1 MLLPFVSTRF
11 QVLFH
16 SLLKGSFHLSL
27 TVLFTIG
34 HKGVFRLGVWSPQ
47 IHAKFRLF
55 RATQDTANYFS
66 ISFTGLSPSM
76 ASFPKDFYYKAVT
89 VMQSYNPNVLIHWFG
104 LFPFRSP
111 LLRESH
117 SISFPLGTEMFHF
130 PRLASFRIMGH
141 DSHWV
146 SPFRNSRIKAH
157 FQLPETYRR

>member
-1 MLLPFVSTRF
+1 M
-11 QVLFH
+11 
-16 SLLKGSFHLSL
+16 
-27 TVLFTIG
+27 
-34 HKGVFRLGVWSPQ
+34 WSPQ

-76 ASFPKDFYYKAVT
+76 AKLSGLFYYKAVA
-89 VMQSYNPNVLIHWFG
+89 VMQSYNPTVLIQWFG

-146 SPFRNSRIKAH
+146 SPFRNSRIKGHLPPPRSLSRAITSFVASDCQGIHHITLIIVTGKQIGRAH
-157 FQLPETYRR
+157 V